1 MFYEKWFDPGYLVL
15 YSPPRA
21 FLAYDDNFEPY
32 HIEDEVVDQVGVFLN
47 YIEKDDYSLC
57 RVYVSFLGK
66 PVTVSQTQLRLLS
79 KKR

>member
-1 MFYEKWFDPGYLVL
+1 MIILNPTT
-15 YSPPRA
+15 
-21 FLAYDDNFEPY
+21 
-32 HIEDEVVDQVGVFLN
+32 EDEVVDQVGVFLN
-47 YIEKDDYSLC
+47 YIEKDDYYLC